1 MLPEEILF
9 EEIIMQSDNPDFMSI
24 CKSNKN
30 FVKLCSNDLF
40 WKKMYEKYYL
50 DSGMKVILPNAT
62 YLELFKICFNLTFI
76 QKTFANP
83 ISIAQLYNSSD
94 LNIYG
99 GVNYSR
105 MMKSL
110 IYMHKLTKITFYV
123 NDVTKPFNLSNELNQ
138 LPLLKEISYKKKD

>member
-24 CKSNKN
+24 CNSNKN
-30 FVKLCSNDLF
+30 FTKLCSNDLF

-50 DSGMKVILPNAT
+50 DSGMKANLPDAT

-76 QKTFANP
+76 QKTFKNP
-83 ISIAQLYNSSD
+83 ISIGTLYKSVD
-94 LNIYG
+94 INIYG
-99 GVNYSR
+99 GVNFSR

-123 NDVTKPFNLSNELNQ
+123 NDITKPFNLPPELNK
-138 LPLLKEISYKKKD
+138 LPFLKEIIYKKN